1 MSKTR
6 VVILFGGRSAE
17 HEISL
22 LSARNILVA
31 LDRELYEPEL
41 VSIDKRGRWR
51 RESEAF
57 LLAATGDPR
66 TLRLPDDSPEIQVPV
81 YPSST
86 GLFGGNVVVF
96 PVLHG
101 TNGEDGRLQGLLDMA
116 DVAYVGSGTLGSA
129 LGMDKDVA
137 KRLLAQADVPVVP
150 WQLVYAHE
158 FAEAREE
165 TLSRAASLQF
175 PLFVKPANAGS
186 SVGAQRVQHA
196 AELPAALANALRFD
210 TKALVEAAVNAREV
224 ECAVLGNEHPQA
236 SVLGEII
243 VTHKDG
249 FYSYDA
255 KYLDPS
261 GAHLQ
266 IPSPLPDD
274 VTELMRDLAL
284 RTYRTLELS
293 GLARVDFFVERGTLE
308 VYLNEVNTMPGFTA
322 ISMYPKMWEAAGLPQ
337 RSLVSQLIEF
347 GRQRHATRQ
356 RIETNAF
363 AP

>member
-31 LDRELYEPEL
+31 LDRERYEPDL
-41 VSIDKRGRWR
+41 VSIDKSGRWR

-66 TLRLPDDSPEIQVPV
+66 SLRLPDASPEVQVPL
-81 YPSST
+81 YPSDT
-86 GLFGGNVVVF
+86 GLFAGDVVVF
-96 PVLHG
+96 PILHG
-101 TNGEDGRLQGLLDMA
+101 TNGEDGRVQGLLDMA
-116 DVAYVGSGTLGSA
+116 GVAYVGSGALGSA
-129 LGMDKDVA
+129 VGMDKDVA
-137 KRLLAQADVPVVP
+137 KRLATQANIPVVP
-150 WQLVYAHE
+150 WQLIYAHE
-158 FAEAREE
+158 WADAPEE
-165 TLSRAASLQF
+165 TLARAASLEF

-186 SVGAQRVQHA
+186 SVGVHRVA
-196 AELPAALANALRFD
+196 GAEALRASLTDAFRFD
-210 TKALVEAAVNAREV
+210 TKVLVEAGINAREV
-224 ECAVLGNEHPQA
+224 ECAVLGHERPQA
-236 SVLGEII
+236 SVLGEVI

-266 IPSPLPDD
+266 IPAPLPDE
-274 VTELMRDLAL
+274 VTELVRDLAL
-284 RTYRTLELS
+284 RTFRALELS
-293 GLARVDFFVERGTLE
+293 GLSRVDFFVERGTLE

-322 ISMYPKMWEAAGLPQ
+322 ISMYPKMWEATGLSQ
-337 RSLVSQLIEF
+337 RDLVSQLIEF
-347 GRQRHATRQ
+347 GRRRHAARQ
-356 RIETNAF
+356 RIETSAF
-363 AP
+363 AS